1 MSEKKQNNVARELRI
16 AVDLRYLTEGA
27 SGGITPL
34 VVHTLSRAF
43 AMAPR
48 DQFYLLGTIF
58 NQDLFV
64 DDLSNVQ
71 KFSLPLSSYWSA
83 AEELLSQHG
92 IDVLFRSFPVADS
105 LKFPLRKQIVLVPD
119 LQHEALPQFFTA
131 TELAERRRNFSR
143 LIHNSGAVATISDH
157 ARSMIGTHY
166 RKQHDDIF
174 LMPPASQLD
183 PSLTY
188 EVTQEFEAKLRPLR
202 PYFFFPANIWSHKN
216 HSRLLNA
223 FKTFRMSSPAH
234 AEFSLV
240 LSGHPVGWKAL
251 GARHDTT
258 SV

>member
-1 MSEKKQNNVARELRI
+1 MSEKKQDSITRGLRI
-16 AVDLRYLTEGA
+16 AVDLRYLTEDA

-43 AMAPR
+43 ATAPR

-58 NQDLFV
+58 NQDLFA

-83 AEELLSQHG
+83 AEAALTQHG

-119 LQHEALPQFFTA
+119 LQHEAFPQFFTA
-131 TELAERRRNFSR
+131 TELAERRRNFPR
-143 LIHNSGAVATISDH
+143 LICGSGAVATISEH

-166 RKQHDDIF
+166 RMQSDDVF
-174 LMPPASQLD
+174 LMPPAGQFD

-188 EVTQEFEAKLRPLR
+188 EVAPDFAAKLRSLQ
-202 PYFFFPANIWSHKN
+202 PYFYFPANI
-216 HSRLLNA
+216 
-223 FKTFRMSSPAH
+223 
-234 AEFSLV
+234 
-240 LSGHPVGWKAL
+240 
-251 GARHDTT
+251 
-258 SV
+258 